1 MFSDHLWARMSPRNL
16 NTILVGTSISETAIR
31 FSRKFSEIALYTMGT
46 FYLSACTTESKK
58 IPQPYYREYPTAQ
71 NERVTEICD
80 HVAASHF
87 VVEQRMVYFRKV
99 GSKVDI
105 NMPHYNTALPDGY
118 YFCSEPLLP
127 KSHLE

>member
-1 MFSDHLWARMSPRNL
+1 MSQRNL
-16 NTILVGTSISETAIR
+16 NTILVGTFISETAVR
-31 FSRKFSEIALYTMGT
+31 FRRKFSEIALFSMWI

-71 NERVTEICD
+71 NERVIEICD

>member
-1 MFSDHLWARMSPRNL
+1 MSPRNL
-16 NTILVGTSISETAIR
+16 NTTLVGTSISESAIR
-31 FSRKFSEIALYTMGT
+31 FSSAEIAFQMGL
-46 FYLSACTTESKK
+46 FYPACTTNKK
-58 IPQPYYREYPTAQ
+58 RSSAYYHEYPTAQ

>member
-1 MFSDHLWARMSPRNL
+1 M
-16 NTILVGTSISETAIR
+16 
-31 FSRKFSEIALYTMGT
+31 
-46 FYLSACTTESKK
+46 
-58 IPQPYYREYPTAQ
+58 AQ

-118 YFCSEPLLP
+118 YSCSEPLLP

>member
-1 MFSDHLWARMSPRNL
+1 M
-16 NTILVGTSISETAIR
+16 SISETTILR
-31 FSRKFSEIALYTMGT
+31 FIRKFWRATLFIIGA
-46 FYLSACTTESKK
+46 FHLSACKTQNKQISH
-58 IPQPYYREYPTAQ
+58 PYYHEYPTTHE
-71 NERVTEICD
+71 ERVTEICD

-118 YFCSEPLLP
+118 YFCGEPLLP